1 MIAGHGIDLVE
12 IGRIRDILKKYGDR
26 FIKRHFHPSEIERS
40 RRYLDPSAYFAA
52 RFAAKEAFSK
62 AVGTGF
68 TGFAPKDVI
77 VVSENGKPPRIMF
90 SEKLTAIFPDISE
103 SDFLLSLSHE
113 KGMAVASV
121 IREKNR

>member
-12 IGRIRDILKKYGDR
+12 IGRIRDILAKYGER
-26 FIKRHFHPSEIERS
+26 FLKKHFHTSEIERS
-40 RRYLDPSAYFAA
+40 KRYFDPSAYFAA

-68 TGFAPKDVI
+68 TGFAPIDVI
-77 VVSENGKPPRIMF
+77 VVSENGKPPRIAF
-90 SEKLTAIFPDISE
+90 SEKLKSRFPDVRE

-113 KGMAVASV
+113 KGMAAASV
-121 IREKNR
+121 IQVKIS

>member
-12 IGRIRDILKKYGDR
+12 IGRIREILAKYGEK
-26 FIKRHFHPSEIERS
+26 FLKRHFHPDEIERS
-40 RRYLDPSAYFAA
+40 RRYYDPSAYFSA

-68 TGFAPKDVI
+68 TGFAPIDVF
-77 VVSENGKPPRIMF
+77 VVSENGKPPRLAF
-90 SEKLTAIFPDISE
+90 SEKLKNKFPDLSE

-121 IREKNR
+121 IQIKNS